1 MEEAIGS
8 GVQSSSSVGM
18 ALELVPQV
26 VFADELWK
34 VAPLGR
40 IMRFFIKSPRKI
52 QTYHDG
58 GSLLHKCH
66 VCDWRCAF
74 LLGTCVNGLV
84 VSELLLGKKYIRIL
98 KRRLV

>member
-1 MEEAIGS
+1 
-8 GVQSSSSVGM
+8 M

-58 GSLLHKCH
+58 GSLLHKRH
-66 VCDWRCAF
+66 FCDWRCAF

-84 VSELLLGKKYIRIL
+84 VSELLVGKEICKDFKAEIGL
-98 KRRLV
+98 KRDFQNK